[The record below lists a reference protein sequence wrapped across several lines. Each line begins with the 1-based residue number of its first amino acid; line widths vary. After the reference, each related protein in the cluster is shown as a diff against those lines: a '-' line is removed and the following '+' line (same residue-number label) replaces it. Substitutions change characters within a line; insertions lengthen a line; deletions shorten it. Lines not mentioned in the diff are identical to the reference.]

1 MILAVREVERV
12 ESRVLAGIRFV
23 DAASGLGIDQS
34 LRLEAADGIDI
45 ARNRSGLYVVR
56 RHPALAAHTD
66 SFMQAPALPALASV
80 AIPLTVHDPAGIYVS
95 RSVTLRLPRD
105 PDPANSAEENSLFR
119 PVEVLMY
126 RSPAA
131 PLGGNWAAL
140 RVSLRETTTGDAL
153 GGALIRVFSNGAII
167 ARGLTDW
174 RGEALVAVVGIP
186 ITTWSDDDD
195 AVIVNDI
202 QATVQAMFD
211 VDNGGVRVSV
221 ADLNAGRAP
230 AIRPAANVEEI
241 EAGAAP
247 AVVAAPFRIAA
258 GQAMHFSL
266 DLDLPG

>member
-1 MILAVREVERV
+1 MLAMREVERV

-23 DAASGLGIDQS
+23 DAASSISIDYG
-34 LRLEAADGIDI
+34 LRLDVAAGTEIS
-45 ARNRSGLYVVR
+45 RNRSGLYVLR
-56 RHPALAAHTD
+56 RHPPLAAHTD
-66 SFMQAPALPALASV
+66 AFLQPPAAPAIGSMAL
-80 AIPLTVHDPAGIYVS
+80 PLTVHDPAGVYVS

-105 PDPANSAEENSLFR
+105 PDPANSGEDNSLFR
-119 PVEVLMY
+119 PIDVLMY

-140 RVSLRETTTGDAL
+140 RISLRETTTGDAL
-153 GGALIRVFSNGAII
+153 GGALIRVFSNGQLI

-174 RGEALVAVVGIP
+174 RGEALVPVVGIP

-211 VDNGGVRVSV
+211 AANGGVRVAA
-221 ADLNAGRAP
+221 ADLNAGRRP
-230 AIRPAANVEEI
+230 ANLPAANVELI

-247 AVVAAPFRIAA
+247 AVTAAPFRIAA

-266 DLDLPG
+266 ALDLPG